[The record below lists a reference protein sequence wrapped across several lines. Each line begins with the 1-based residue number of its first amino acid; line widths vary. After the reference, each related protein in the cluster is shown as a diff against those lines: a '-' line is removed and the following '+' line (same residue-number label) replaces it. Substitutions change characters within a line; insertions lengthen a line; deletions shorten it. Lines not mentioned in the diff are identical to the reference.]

1 MLKRDKILWLYF
13 RFYHLLRGKGKKKQL
28 KVT

>member
-1 MLKRDKILWLYF
+1 MLKRNKVFIALF
-13 RFYHLLRGKGKKKQL
+13 RFYHLFRGKGKKKQL

>member
-13 RFYHLLRGKGKKKQL
+13 RFIAFFRGKGKKKQL
-28 KVT
+28 KAT